1 MSKAQPALEKKAES
15 PNEGSMSMQE
25 TPATSIR
32 QRLWLMRKIL
42 VTLGLAAGVL
52 LAAFIYG
59 PKLVKSIPQKSAQT
73 TQGSPSSGRKVLYWY
88 DAMNPGH
95 HYDKPGKAPDGMDLE
110 PKYADEAISPET
122 HASAG
127 HFGSS
132 GERKVLF
139 WFDPMHPAYKSDKP
153 GVAPDCGMQ
162 LVPKYADGETSLAK
176 MPPGT
181 VMMSLDKQ
189 QLIGVRTGRVTRQ
202 SLERTIRTT
211 AQLTADETKIAH
223 VHVKVNGWI
232 DKIYVDYVGKLVQKG
247 EPLFTLY
254 SPDLVATQEEYL
266 IAKRGQATL
275 GNSPFKDVSAG
286 SNSLLAASRDRLKLW
301 DISDEQLKKLDETGE
316 VVKNLT
322 FYSPITGFVT
332 DRKAFPQ
339 SAVTPETDLYTVSD
353 LSTIWANADVY
364 EYEVPFVRVGQDVE
378 LELSYYAGRK
388 WHGRISYIYPKVDPQ
403 TRTVMVRIEL
413 PNPDFELKPQ
423 MFANVQLLINYGT
436 KLVVPSQAV
445 LDSGTE
451 QFVFVAHD
459 EGMFEPRK
467 VTVGAQ
473 VGDQS
478 IVLSG
483 LKEGE
488 EIVVSGNFL
497 IDSESRLKN
506 AMGGMKH

>member
-1 MSKAQPALEKKAES
+1 
-15 PNEGSMSMQE
+15 MQQ
-25 TPATSIR
+25 TPLTSIG
-32 QRLWLMRKIL
+32 QRLWSMRKTR
-42 VTLGLAAGVL
+42 VTVGLASGVL
-52 LAAFIYG
+52 LVAVVYG
-59 PKLVKSIPQKSAQT
+59 PRLVKSIRQQSAQS
-73 TQGSPSSGRKVLYWY
+73 TQGSSSSGRKVLYWY
-88 DAMNPGH
+88 DAMNPEH

-110 PKYADEAISPET
+110 PKYAGESAPPET
-122 HASAG
+122 HAG
-127 HFGSS
+127 HAVSS

-139 WFDPMHPAYKSDKP
+139 WFDLMHPAYKSDKR

-162 LVPKYADGETSLAK
+162 LVPKYADEETNLAK

-181 VMMSLDKQ
+181 VMMTLDKQ
-189 QLIGVRTGRVTRQ
+189 QLIGVRTGRVAWQ
-202 SLERTIRTT
+202 PLERTIRTT
-211 AQLTADETKIAH
+211 GQLTADETKIAH

-232 DKIYVDYVGKLVQKG
+232 DKVYVDYVGKLVQKG

-254 SPDLVATQEEYL
+254 SPDLVATQQEYL
-266 IAKRGQATL
+266 IAKRGQVTL

-286 SNSLLAASRDRLKLW
+286 SNSLLEASRDRLKLW
-301 DISDEQLKKLDETGE
+301 DISDEQLRKLDETGE

-339 SAVTPETDLYTVSD
+339 SAVTPDTELYTVSD

-364 EYEVPFVRVGQDVE
+364 EYEVPFVRVGQEVE

-388 WHGRISYIYPKVDPQ
+388 WHGRISYIYPNVDPQ
-403 TRTVMVRIEL
+403 TRTVKVRIEL

-423 MFANVQLLINYGT
+423 MFANVQLAINYGT

-467 VTVGAQ
+467 ITVGAQ
-473 VGDQS
+473 VGDQT

-488 EIVVSGNFL
+488 EVVVSGNFL

>member
-1 MSKAQPALEKKAES
+1 
-15 PNEGSMSMQE
+15 
-25 TPATSIR
+25 
-32 QRLWLMRKIL
+32 
-42 VTLGLAAGVL
+42 
-52 LAAFIYG
+52 
-59 PKLVKSIPQKSAQT
+59 
-73 TQGSPSSGRKVLYWY
+73 
-88 DAMNPGH
+88 
-95 HYDKPGKAPDGMDLE
+95 
-110 PKYADEAISPET
+110 
-122 HASAG
+122 
-127 HFGSS
+127 
-132 GERKVLF
+132 
-139 WFDPMHPAYKSDKP
+139 
-153 GVAPDCGMQ
+153 
-162 LVPKYADGETSLAK
+162 

-202 SLERTIRTT
+202 PLERTIRTT

-254 SPDLVATQEEYL
+254 SPDLVATQQEYL

-286 SNSLLAASRDRLKLW
+286 SKSLLEASRDRLKLW

-339 SAVTPETDLYTVSD
+339 SAVTPETDLYTISD

-378 LELSYYAGRK
+378 LELSYYAGHK
-388 WHGRISYIYPKVDPQ
+388 WHGRISYIYPNVDPQ
-403 TRTVMVRIEL
+403 TRTVKVRIEL

-451 QFVFVAHD
+451 QFVFVSHD

-473 VGDQS
+473 VGDQT